1 MKRADKYDRLSVG
14 LIAGFLLPVITALLV
29 YLFTHGEQSLTQ
41 YFKRIA
47 DADIITHTLSLSV
60 LPNLIIFL
68 IFNRLDMLRAARGV
82 LGITLFW
89 AVMVFGIKFL
99 R

>member
-1 MKRADKYDRLSVG
+1 MKRSEKYDRASVG
-14 LIAGFLLPVITALLV
+14 LITGFLLPVITAFLV
-29 YLFTHGEQSLTQ
+29 YIFTHGDQSLAG
-41 YFKRIA
+41 YIKRIA

-60 LPNLIIFL
+60 LPNLILFL

>member
-1 MKRADKYDRLSVG
+1 MKRAEKYDRVYVG

-29 YLFTHGEQSLTQ
+29 YLFTQGDQSLTG
-41 YFKRIA
+41 YLKRIA

-60 LPNLIIFL
+60 LPNLILFL
-68 IFNRLDMLRAARGV
+68 VVNRLDMLRAARGV

-99 R
+99 T